1 LPSPLVTPRARVRLF
16 DGRLQDLNV
25 ERWMAD
31 PDEVDHRI
39 LDRTRGPV
47 LDVGCGPGR
56 HVEALALRGTE
67 VLGLDLSADFVAM
80 AQRDQ
85 RPVLLQS
92 VFDPVPGGSR
102 WRCALILD
110 GSIGIGGDPGMLLRR
125 VGHLLTSGGRVLVE
139 TGTPDEPT
147 ETLSLCIESETG
159 EGNVFDWATL
169 SASDAAPVAARSG
182 FDLTDLW
189 EDAGR
194 WFVQLEKRRWWS
206 APHEAVRR
214 P

>member
-1 LPSPLVTPRARVRLF
+1 VRLF
-16 DGRLQDLNV
+16 DGRLQDLDV

-31 PDEVDHRI
+31 ADEVDHRI
-39 LDRTRGPV
+39 LDRASGPV

-56 HVEALALRGTE
+56 HVEALARRGTE
-67 VLGLDLSADFVAM
+67 VLGLDLSSDFVAV
-80 AQRDQ
+80 AHRNQ

-102 WRCALILD
+102 WSCALILD

-125 VGHLLTSGGRVLVE
+125 VGHLLASGGRVLVE
-139 TGTPDEPT
+139 TGTPAEPS
-147 ETLSLCIESETG
+147 ETLSLCIESQTG
-159 EGNVFDWATL
+159 EGDVFEWATL
-169 SASDAAPVAARSG
+169 SASDVAQVAARSG

-194 WFVQLEKRRWWS
+194 WFAQLEKRRRWS
-206 APHEAVRR
+206 APHKAVRR

>member
-31 PDEVDHRI
+31 ADEVDHRI

-56 HVEALALRGTE
+56 HVEALTLRGTE

-80 AQRDQ
+80 AQRNQ

-125 VGHLLTSGGRVLVE
+125 VRHLLTAGGRVLVE

-147 ETLSLCIESETG
+147 ETLSLYIESETG
-159 EGNVFDWATL
+159 DGNVFEWATL
-169 SASDAAPVAARSG
+169 SAFDAAPVAARSG